1 MNFPGYYRS
10 RRGSFIGYFLVGLAG
25 ALIGGLV
32 VGSVFLERVDKRIA
46 AIQRSVP
53 DLGEPSKVDTT
64 KTDYSGLKGQ
74 GLSVSGIARE
84 VGPAVV
90 KISTLKE
97 RVYYTFFFER
107 MVQEE
112 QGLGS
117 GVIFDR
123 RGFVLTNY
131 HVIDEAKEI
140 GVVLSDGREFAATVV
155 GGDYYTDLAVLKI
168 DGENLP
174 CATLGD
180 SDVVQVGEAA
190 VAIGNPFGFDN
201 TVTAG
206 VVSALGRSVPLDP
219 EQGLYLQNLIQT
231 DAPINPGN
239 SGGALADERG
249 TVVGI
254 NTAIYAE
261 AQGIGFAIPINTA
274 RQIARELVEFGKV
287 RRPWIGITQVW
298 VITPQ
303 VARDYRLGID
313 HGLAIAG
320 YVRQSPASS
329 AGLRRG
335 DIITSAGGKE
345 TKSVADLRDAVDSV
359 GIGGRLE
366 LAIYRDGRTFT
377 VSLSVNEAP

>member
-1 MNFPGYYRS
+1 MNFLGYRS
-10 RRGSFIGYFLVGLAG
+10 RRGSFIGYFLVGLVG

-32 VGSVFLERVDKRIA
+32 VGSVLLEQVDKRIA
-46 AIQRSVP
+46 SMPKGV
-53 DLGEPSKVDTT
+53 SDTPEVEQT
-64 KTDYSGLKGQ
+64 APMEIKYSGISGQ
-74 GLSVSGIARE
+74 GLSVTGIARE

-90 KISTLKE
+90 KISTLRE

-107 MVQEE
+107 MVQQE

-131 HVIDEAKEI
+131 HVIEKAKEI

-155 GGDYYTDLAVLKI
+155 GGDYYTDLAVSKI

-174 CATLGD
+174 CARLGD

-206 VVSALGRSVPLDP
+206 VVSALGRSVPLDA
-219 EQGLYLQNLIQT
+219 EQGIYLENLIQT

-261 AQGIGFAIPINTA
+261 AQGIGFAIPANTA
-274 RQIARELVEFGKV
+274 RQIAAELMEFGKV

-313 HGLAIAG
+313 SGLAIAG
-320 YVRQSPASS
+320 YVRQSPAGS

-335 DIITSAGGKE
+335 DIIASAGGKA
-345 TKSVADLRDAVDSV
+345 TKSVADLRGAVNSA
-359 GIGGRLE
+359 GIGGKLE
-366 LAIYRDGRTFT
+366 LGIYRDGRTFT
-377 VSLSVNEAP
+377 VSVNVKEAP

>member
-1 MNFPGYYRS
+1 MHFPGYRS
-10 RRGSFIGYFLVGLAG
+10 RRHSFIGYFLVGLAG
-25 ALIGGLV
+25 ALLGGLI
-32 VGSVFLERVDKRIA
+32 VGSVFLEHVDKRLA
-46 AIQRSVP
+46 SMPKDVP
-53 DLGEPSKVDTT
+53 DVGEPDRSSPTQMQDFGI
-64 KTDYSGLKGQ
+64 SGQ
-74 GLSVSGIARE
+74 GLNVAGIARE

-90 KISTLKE
+90 KISTLRE

-107 MVQEE
+107 MVQQEE
-112 QGLGS
+112 GLGS

-131 HVIDEAKEI
+131 HVIEKAKEI
-140 GVVLSDGREFAATVV
+140 GVVLSDGREFAATVI

-168 DGENLP
+168 EGENLP
-174 CATLGD
+174 YATLGD
-180 SDVVQVGEAA
+180 SDVVQVGELA
-190 VAIGNPFGFDN
+190 VAIGNPFGFDH

-206 VVSALGRSVPLDP
+206 VVSALGRSVPLDA
-219 EQGLYLQNLIQT
+219 EQGIYLENLIQT

-287 RRPWIGITQVW
+287 KRPWIGITQVW
-298 VITPQ
+298 VITPK
-303 VARDYRLGID
+303 VASDYRLGID

-320 YVRQSPASS
+320 YVRQSPADL

-345 TKSVADLRDAVDSV
+345 VRSLSDLREAVNSV
-359 GIGGRLE
+359 GIGRALKLE
-366 LAIYRDGRTFT
+366 IYRDGRTFQ
-377 VSLSVNEAP
+377 VSLNVREAP

>member
-1 MNFPGYYRS
+1 MSFPGYRS

-32 VGSVFLERVDKRIA
+32 VGSVLLEQVDKRIA
-46 AIQRSVP
+46 SLPKGLSDVSEPQETVP
-53 DLGEPSKVDTT
+53 REIK
-64 KTDYSGLKGQ
+64 YSGISRP
-74 GLSVSGIARE
+74 GLGVSDIAKE

-90 KISTLKE
+90 KIATLRE

-123 RGFVLTNY
+123 RGYVLTNY
-131 HVIDEAKEI
+131 HVIEKAKEI

-180 SDVVQVGEAA
+180 SDVIQVGEQA
-190 VAIGNPFGFDN
+190 VAIGNPFGFDH

-206 VVSALGRSVPLDP
+206 VVSALGRSVPLDA
-219 EQGLYLQNLIQT
+219 EQGLYLENLIQT

-254 NTAIYAE
+254 NTAIYKE
-261 AQGIGFAIPINTA
+261 AQGIGFAIPVNTA
-274 RQIARELVEFGKV
+274 RRIAEELLEFGKV

-303 VARDYRLGID
+303 VARDYRLGIE

-320 YVRQSPASS
+320 YVRQSPAGS

-335 DIITSAGGKE
+335 DIITSAGGKPA
-345 TKSVADLRDAVDSV
+345 KSVADLRDTVNSA
-359 GIGGRLE
+359 GIGGKLE
-366 LAIYRDGRTFT
+366 LVIYRDGRTHT
-377 VSLSVNEAP
+377 VSLTVDEAP